1 MQCSNSYI
9 KTKAITW
16 CWTRKPSEDD
26 LTNPKKIH
34 SQSTPASP
42 LQETPKED
50 TQDWGCEADEDEVCE
65 DLDEEED
72 EEDDSQGSDTTS
84 GSAAEGASPKTMGSR
99 ASSPE
104 SGGGGSGLWGGDA
117 GDASHDSGASSSDPK
132 HDRIQ
137 QLQRML
143 GTMRKQQTAKTFVSI
158 TQEFTFCFG
167 WGQIFQIKTT

>member
-1 MQCSNSYI
+1 M
-9 KTKAITW
+9 
-16 CWTRKPSEDD
+16 
-26 LTNPKKIH
+26 
-34 SQSTPASP
+34 
-42 LQETPKED
+42 
-50 TQDWGCEADEDEVCE
+50 CE

-72 EEDDSQGSDTTS
+72 EEGDSQGSDTTS

-104 SGGGGSGLWGGDA
+104 SGGGGSGLWG

-167 WGQIFQIKTT
+167 